1 MEKPRPSTL
10 AWAGLVGGVAL
21 YDILSP
27 KGETLSEGFDRLMD
41 TTPGKIAAIG
51 SVALVA
57 THLLNILP
65 QKYDPI
71 HRALFLPIDK

>member
-21 YDILSP
+21 YDVLAP
-27 KGETLSEGFDRLMD
+27 DGETLSEGFDRLME
-41 TTPGKIAAIG
+41 TRQGKLAAIG
-51 SVALVA
+51 AVAIVGA
-57 THLLNILP
+57 HLLNLLP

-71 HRALFLPIDK
+71 HRAFFLPVE